1 MAAERRIDPELLEK
15 GRALC
20 PSFGRCGG
28 CSYLGMSAE
37 EKLKIKEKE
46 VLDCLA
52 ASGIDASV
60 FRGIVNAPSDFR
72 YRNKME
78 FTFGNEVKDGPTI
91 LGLHA
96 KKSFISIVPA
106 DGCVLVPEDFRTI
119 LKATLAFCLDKG
131 YVHYNKKTHKGLLRS
146 LVLRRGV
153 RTGELLINIVTSS
166 QGTFDEEG
174 YKDMALSLH
183 LNEKIVG
190 IIHTVNDNRSDAI
203 IAEDTR
209 LLFGRPYYNEEI
221 LGLNFKVGAFSFFQ
235 TNVEAAERLYKDAI
249 SLLPSLENK
258 TVFDLYCGTGTMTQA
273 MALKA
278 SKAIG
283 IEIVEEAVETAKEA
297 AKINGLNNCS
307 FIAGDVG
314 EVLSG
319 LSVLPDVIMV
329 DPQRPGIAPKALQKI
344 LGYGVETIVYV
355 SCNPKTLSEN
365 LRTAELAGYRTLSVT
380 AYDNFCYT
388 KHIESIALL
397 SLDKYN
403 AAQIF

>member
-1 MAAERRIDPELLEK
+1 MAADRRLDPELIEK

-28 CSYLGMSAE
+28 CSYLGMSSE
-37 EKLKIKEKE
+37 EELKIKEKE
-46 VLDCLA
+46 VLGCLA
-52 ASGIDASV
+52 SSGIDTSV
-60 FRGIVNAPSDFR
+60 FRGIVKAPSESG

-78 FTFGNEVKDGPTI
+78 YTFGNEVKDGPTL

-96 KKSFISIVPA
+96 IKSFISIVPA

-119 LKATLAFCLDKG
+119 LKNTLYFCLDKG
-131 YVHYNKKTHKGLLRS
+131 YVHYNKKTHAGLLRS

-153 RTGELLINIVTSS
+153 RTGELLVNIVTSS
-166 QGTFDEEG
+166 QGEFDEEG
-174 YKDMALSLH
+174 FRNSILSSDLK
-183 LNEKIVG
+183 ERIVG
-190 IIHTVNDNRSDAI
+190 IIHTLNDNRSDAI
-203 IAEDTR
+203 IAEDVR
-209 LLFGRPYYNEEI
+209 LLYGRSYYKEEI
-221 LGLNFKVGAFSFFQ
+221 LGLKFKVGAFSFFQ

-283 IEIVEEAVETAKEA
+283 VEIVEEAVRTAEEA
-297 AKINGLNNCS
+297 ARINGLENCS

-329 DPQRPGIAPKALQKI
+329 DPPRPGIAPKALQKI
-344 LGYGVETIVYV
+344 LSYGVETIVYV
-355 SCNPKTLSEN
+355 SCNPKTLAEN
-365 LRTAELAGYRTLSVT
+365 LRTAGLAGYTTLSVT

-388 KHIESIALL
+388 KHIESIAVL
-397 SLDKYN
+397 SLKK
-403 AAQIF
+403 Q